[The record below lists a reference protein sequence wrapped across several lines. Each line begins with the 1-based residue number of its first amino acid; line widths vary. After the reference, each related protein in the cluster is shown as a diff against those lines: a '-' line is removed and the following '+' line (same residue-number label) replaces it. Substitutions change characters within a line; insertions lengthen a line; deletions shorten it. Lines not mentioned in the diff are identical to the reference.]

1 MARKHVEFIQSAD
14 VTQKPW
20 VVEGLAEGAL
30 TRILSFDSETSA
42 STELVEWTQNW
53 EISSGYFNCDVEI
66 FVLNGELRIGQL
78 RLGRYTY
85 GFFPQGVCIEAWSA
99 QENTIALWMP
109 ESHPSFMKSLTDA
122 PGAKRELYI
131 PSSSSEL
138 IPWSPTL
145 TPGFPLGAMRKTL
158 RKGHEGGRST
168 WLLGCLPQFAE
179 AFSEYHPIPEEEFVL
194 QGSLTTQAG
203 HMTPGC
209 YFWRPELI
217 PHAPAYTET
226 GYFAF
231 VRGGNPHLSYHAWE
245 PPFHT
250 YYPWGWNK

>member
-1 MARKHVEFIQSAD
+1 MARQHIEFIQSGD
-14 VTQKPW
+14 IEQKPW
-20 VVEGLAEGAL
+20 VVDGLLEAAQ
-30 TRILSFDSETSA
+30 TKILSFDTETGA
-42 STELVEWTQNW
+42 STELVKWTHDW
-53 EISSGYFNCDVEI
+53 DSSSGYFNCDVEI
-66 FVLNGELRIGQL
+66 FVLSGQLQIGQL

-85 GFFPQGVCIEAWSA
+85 GFIPEGVCIEAWSA

-109 ESHPSFMKSLTDA
+109 GRHPSFVTSLTDA
-122 PGAKRELYI
+122 LGAKRELYM

-138 IPWSPTL
+138 IPWSPTI
-145 TPGFPLGAMRKTL
+145 TPGFPPGAMRKTL
-158 RKGHEGGRST
+158 RKGPEGGRST

-179 AFSEYHPIPEEEFVL
+179 TVAEYHPMPEEEFVL
-194 QGSLTTQAG
+194 QGSMTTQAG

-226 GYFAF
+226 GYFAL
-231 VRGGNPHLSYHAWE
+231 VRGGNPHISYHTWE

-250 YYPWGWNK
+250 YYPWHWNK